1 MRSILQLSKVVPGR
15 AGFGAFDGGASA
27 ALAKGATFASLVL
40 LLVGLYAAGGLAH
53 ADDSKFEKRLAVDP
67 HGVVEISNV
76 AGSIDVTA
84 WDNAE
89 VDVRGDVG
97 PGVDKVDVSTD
108 RGRTTIKVY
117 VPNHTFRNASA
128 DLHIRV
134 PRGSEL
140 DISGVSCE
148 VTSTDVEGNLQVKTV
163 SGNVKA
169 DVYGRTAEVK
179 TVSGDVVLRGNHRN
193 PGTADI
199 HISTVSGNIRVDRAG
214 GDLEAT
220 SISGAMTLRL
230 EPSHNVRVRTTS
242 GDLGFEGKLA
252 KGASLDAETISG
264 DLTVRAVPEGG
275 LDYQVSTFSGDI
287 RNCMGVEAERVNKY
301 GPGRRLNGTRG
312 NGGADEARIRLKT
325 MSGDVE
331 LCDKS

>member
-1 MRSILQLSKVVPGR
+1 MRS
-15 AGFGAFDGGASA
+15 
-27 ALAKGATFASLVL
+27 LAL
-40 LLVGLYAAGGLAH
+40 LLLGAGAVGELAH

-67 HGVVEISNV
+67 HGVVEISNI

-89 VDVRGDVG
+89 VYVRGDIG

-117 VPNHTFRNASA
+117 VPNHTFRSASA

-134 PRGSEL
+134 PRDSEL
-140 DISGVSCE
+140 EISGVSSE
-148 VTSTDVEGNLQVKTV
+148 VIANEVEGNLQVKTV

-169 DVYGRTAEVK
+169 DVYGRSAEIK
-179 TVSGDVVLRGNHRN
+179 TVSGDVVLRGNRKT
-193 PGTADI
+193 PSTADI
-199 HISTVSGNIRVDRAG
+199 HISTISGNIRVDRAS

-220 SISGAMTLRL
+220 SVSGAMTLRL
-230 EPSHNVRVRTTS
+230 EPSHTVRLRTTS

-275 LDYQVSTFSGDI
+275 LDYQVTTFSGDI
-287 RNCMGVEAERVNKY
+287 SNCMGVEAERVSKY

-312 NGGADEARIRLKT
+312 NGGVDEARVRLKT